1 MEALALNTL
10 WIGPLLGGLVSLFL
24 RRRLLFA
31 WGLLQGFLIG
41 LLWTYLY
48 VECGG
53 EGLSYERPWFSL
65 DGFSFSYSLSLRH
78 TNFSLIL
85 LAVVVVHAAFF
96 YGYFYI
102 PRPRAFS
109 ALLFFT
115 LAFAQGVFLAADPLL
130 FFVFYEASL
139 IPAFLL
145 ILGWG
150 GRGRSLAAVRFALF
164 TLAGSVFLLVGL
176 LWALVEGQGTSLLA
190 WRGHALSW
198 GPWLLMTVGLAVK
211 LPLVPLHS
219 WLGEAHVEADSA
231 ISMVL
236 AGLLLKLG
244 GFGLLEWVW
253 YDPLPARALFLRLWG
268 ALSLVY
274 AIGVATGQ
282 RDLKRLVAFTS
293 IAHMGF
299 VGMGAGAGSSVGLQ
313 GAYHQLFTHGIVSSA
328 LFAWV
333 GWVEKRAGSR
343 SLSYLGGVF
352 RSQVKEQL
360 QAALL
365 FFGAIGAPGLA
376 LFVSEVL
383 VIAGVGW
390 GSGWEWAFVPALSL
404 PLTGWYFLRAYR
416 ELTGRGLGISLAPA
430 MDYLPLEAV
439 IWLLLLLSVLVGV
452 YPRPWLSLLGH
463 VGT

>member
-1 MEALALNTL
+1 MEALALNAL
-10 WIGPLLGGLVSLFL
+10 WIGPLVGGLISLFL
-24 RRRLLFA
+24 GRRLLFA
-31 WGLLQGFLIG
+31 WGLVQGFLLS
-41 LLWTYLY
+41 LLWAYLY
-48 VECGG
+48 VEHRG
-53 EGLSYERPWFSL
+53 EGLSYEKPWFSL
-65 DGFSFSYSLSLRH
+65 DGFSFSYSLALRP
-78 TNFSLIL
+78 TNFSLVL
-85 LAVVVVHAAFF
+85 LALLVIHAAFF
-96 YGYFYI
+96 YGYLYI

-115 LAFAQGVFLAADPLL
+115 LAFAQGVFLAGDPLL

-150 GRGRSLAAVRFALF
+150 GRGRGLAAVRFALF

-176 LWALVEGQGTSLLA
+176 LWALLEGHPAFVTG
-190 WRGHALSW
+190 WREHPLSW

-231 ISMVL
+231 VSMVL

-253 YDPLPARALFLRLWG
+253 YDPSPARALILRGVG
-268 ALSLVY
+268 AVSLGY
-274 AIGVATGQ
+274 AIAVATGQ

-293 IAHMGF
+293 IAHMAF
-299 VGMGAGAGSSVGLQ
+299 VALGAGARSSVGLQ
-313 GAYHQLFTHGIVSSA
+313 GAYHQLFTHGIVSAA

-333 GWVEKRAGSR
+333 GWVEKRTGSR

-352 RSQVKEQL
+352 HAQAKEQL

-365 FFGAIGAPGLA
+365 FFGAIGVPGLA

-383 VIAGVGW
+383 VIAGVGR
-390 GSGWEWAFVPALSL
+390 GSGWAWALVPALSL
-404 PLTGWYFLRAYR
+404 PFTGWYFLRAYR
-416 ELTGRGLGISLAPA
+416 ELTGREAGVQLAPA

-439 IWLLLLLSVLVGV
+439 IWLLVFMSVLVGV
-452 YPRPWLSLLGH
+452 YPQPWLSLLGH
-463 VGT
+463 VGS

>member
-1 MEALALNTL
+1 MEALALNAL
-10 WIGPLLGGLVSLFL
+10 WVGPLLGGMVALFL
-24 RRRLLFA
+24 SRRLLLA
-31 WGLLQGFLIG
+31 WGLLQGFLFG
-41 LLWTYLY
+41 LLWVYLY
-48 VECGG
+48 IEYRGS
-53 EGLSYERPWFSL
+53 GLSYTRPWFSI
-65 DGFSFSYSLSLRH
+65 DGFSFSYALSLRP

-85 LAVVVVHAAFF
+85 LSILVVHAAFF
-96 YGYFYI
+96 YGYLYI

-115 LAFAQGVFLAADPLL
+115 LAFVQGVFLAGDALL

-150 GRGRSLAAVRFALF
+150 GSGRGGAAVRFALF
-164 TLAGSVFLLVGL
+164 TLAGSVLLLVGL
-176 LWALVEGQGTSLLA
+176 LWALLEGRDSSAVVWQM
-190 WRGHALSW
+190 RPLSW

-253 YDPLPARALFLRLWG
+253 YDLSSTQGLILRIWG

-274 AIGVATGQ
+274 AMAVATGQ

-293 IAHMGF
+293 VAHMAF
-299 VGMGAGAGSSVGLQ
+299 VAIGAGGGAAVGLQ
-313 GAYHQLFTHGIVSSA
+313 GAYHQLFTHGIVSAA

-343 SLSYLGGVF
+343 SLRFVRGIF
-352 RSQVKEQL
+352 RGQVKEQL

-365 FFGAIGAPGLA
+365 FFGAIGVPGLA

-383 VIAGVGW
+383 VIAGVGK
-390 GSGWEWAFVPALSL
+390 GSGWGWALVPAISL
-404 PLTGWYFLRAYR
+404 PLTGGYFLRAYQA
-416 ELTGRGLGISLAPA
+416 LTARGSGVSLAPA
-430 MDYLPLEAV
+430 MEYLPLEGV
-439 IWLLLLLSVLVGV
+439 IWLLLLWSVGVGV
-452 YPRPWLSLLGH
+452 YPQPWLALLGH
-463 VGT
+463 VGS